1 MNNPS
6 RDLTVYVLVRTD
18 IPSMNAGKGMAQVH
32 HSGVQ
37 MMAIYHDESLVK
49 EYIKQGAESGANG
62 FNTTITLGANREQIE
77 IVQEK
82 VNDFYERGHSCLNG
96 QVLDPSYP
104 FLVNL
109 EVWEW
114 ANSLNPNVKS
124 VSTDIGLDMV
134 LVTRSE
140 LTCAWFLGDRNDPEF
155 KALFDGLS
163 LHA

>member
-1 MNNPS
+1 
-6 RDLTVYVLVRTD
+6 
-18 IPSMNAGKGMAQVH
+18 MAQVH

-37 MMAIYHDESLVK
+37 MMAIYHNESLVK

-62 FNTTITLGANREQIE
+62 FNTTITLGADQPQIE
-77 IVQEK
+77 MVLNRVE
-82 VNDFYERGHSCLNG
+82 DFFEYGHKCLYG
-96 QVLDPSYP
+96 KVLDPSYP
-104 FLVNL
+104 FLVDR

-114 ANSLNPNVKS
+114 ANSLNSNVKS
-124 VSTDIGLDMV
+124 VSTDISSDMV

-155 KALFDGLS
+155 KALFEGLS